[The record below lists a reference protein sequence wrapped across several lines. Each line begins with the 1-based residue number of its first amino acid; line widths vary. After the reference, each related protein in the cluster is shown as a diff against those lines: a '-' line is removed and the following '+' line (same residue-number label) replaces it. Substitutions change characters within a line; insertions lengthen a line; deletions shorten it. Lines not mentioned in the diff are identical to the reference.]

1 MDIRSLELFYNDM
14 AINYTKFNNG
24 FQSVLQLFFK
34 TVPSSIEMGKF
45 IKEGDTSFNN
55 LRFILILIFCP
66 IIYDD
71 NNKTSFIKMTN
82 LIFNLKQDQKECL
95 SRWLTSMSGDRLELI
110 VQFTQRAIKTETIK
124 LLPENM
130 DKNDIKSVAHFID
143 IFCSFLG
150 ILYRS
155 NQVWKRLFI
164 DIFRNP
170 DVMKY
175 FSH

>member
-1 MDIRSLELFYNDM
+1 
-14 AINYTKFNNG
+14 
-24 FQSVLQLFFK
+24 
-34 TVPSSIEMGKF
+34 MGKF

-150 ILYRS
+150 ILYRRYMLS
-155 NQVWKRLFI
+155 YSAIKYGKDYSL
-164 DIFRNP
+164 IFLEIQ
-170 DVMKY
+170 ML
-175 FSH
+175 